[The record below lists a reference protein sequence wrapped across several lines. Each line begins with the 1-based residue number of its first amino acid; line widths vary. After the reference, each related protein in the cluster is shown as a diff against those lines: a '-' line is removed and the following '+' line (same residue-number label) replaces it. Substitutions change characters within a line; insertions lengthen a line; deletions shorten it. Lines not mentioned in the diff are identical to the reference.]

1 MDIGFNTV
9 TYMTIKNQ
17 NLQIATIFI
26 LLFITFQSFAF
37 EQKLPNKVIQENP
50 ITNIE
55 KNNNFDSVFLNNY
68 IHGNKVTTEQLAIQ
82 STEIKH
88 LQDNFNKQVTKN
100 ENLENQILSLQKQL
114 YQVKS
119 NVDASDNSS
128 SNASVLL
135 TAVAVIVTTLGVIVA
150 VITFIG
156 YKDIVQRAED
166 KAREITAS
174 LINKT
179 ANAEM
184 TRLIDSGA
192 FESHITQAVDRVVY
206 KDLYAD
212 EELTNDDDTSVNK

>member
-17 NLQIATIFI
+17 TLQIATTFI

-68 IHGNKVTTEQLAIQ
+68 IHENKVTTEQLAIQ

-88 LQDNFNKQVTKN
+88 LQNNFNKQVTKN
-100 ENLENQILSLQKQL
+100 EGLENQILSLKKQL

-128 SNASVLL
+128 SIASVLL
-135 TAVAVIVTTLGVIVA
+135 TAVAVIVTTLGVIIA

-179 ANAEM
+179 ANDEM

>member
-1 MDIGFNTV
+1 
-9 TYMTIKNQ
+9 MTIKNQ
-17 NLQIATIFI
+17 TLQIATTFI

-68 IHGNKVTTEQLAIQ
+68 IHENKVTTEQLAIQ

-100 ENLENQILSLQKQL
+100 EGLENQILSLKKQL

-128 SNASVLL
+128 SIASVLL
-135 TAVAVIVTTLGVIVA
+135 TAVAVIVTTLGVIIA

-179 ANAEM
+179 ANDEM

>member
-1 MDIGFNTV
+1 VDIGFNTV

-17 NLQIATIFI
+17 TLQIATTFI

-68 IHGNKVTTEQLAIQ
+68 IHENKVTTEQLAIQ

-88 LQDNFNKQVTKN
+88 LQNNFNKQVTKN
-100 ENLENQILSLQKQL
+100 EGLENQILSLKKQL

-128 SNASVLL
+128 SIASVLL
-135 TAVAVIVTTLGVIVA
+135 TAVAVIVTTLGVIIA

-179 ANAEM
+179 ANDEM

>member
-1 MDIGFNTV
+1 M
-9 TYMTIKNQ
+9 
-17 NLQIATIFI
+17 
-26 LLFITFQSFAF
+26 
-37 EQKLPNKVIQENP
+37 
-50 ITNIE
+50 
-55 KNNNFDSVFLNNY
+55 
-68 IHGNKVTTEQLAIQ
+68 TTEQLAIQ

-88 LQDNFNKQVTKN
+88 LQNNFNKQVTKN
-100 ENLENQILSLQKQL
+100 EGLENQILSLKKQL

-128 SNASVLL
+128 SIASVLL
-135 TAVAVIVTTLGVIVA
+135 TAVAVIVTTLGVIIA

-179 ANAEM
+179 ANDEM

>member
-17 NLQIATIFI
+17 TLQIATTFI

-55 KNNNFDSVFLNNY
+55 KNNNFESVFLNNY
-68 IHGNKVTTEQLAIQ
+68 IHENKVTTEQLAIQ

-88 LQDNFNKQVTKN
+88 LQNNFNKQVTKN
-100 ENLENQILSLQKQL
+100 EGLENQILSLKKQL

-128 SNASVLL
+128 SIASVLL
-135 TAVAVIVTTLGVIVA
+135 TAVAVIVTTLGVIIA

-179 ANAEM
+179 ANDEM

>member
-1 MDIGFNTV
+1 
-9 TYMTIKNQ
+9 MTIKNQ
-17 NLQIATIFI
+17 TLQIATTFI

-68 IHGNKVTTEQLAIQ
+68 IHENKVTTEQLAIQ

-88 LQDNFNKQVTKN
+88 LQNNFNKQVTKN
-100 ENLENQILSLQKQL
+100 EGLENQILSLKKQL

-128 SNASVLL
+128 SIASVLL
-135 TAVAVIVTTLGVIVA
+135 TAVAVIVTTLGVIIA

-179 ANAEM
+179 ANDEM